1 MVMQLAKETG
11 VSRAVSK
18 RTLVAHGNDYT
29 AARNELAPELGRAEA
44 EAAAAAAA
52 ATAGG
57 VLKHG
62 EIVDLL
68 NAHFADYTNG
78 DG

>member
-1 MVMQLAKETG
+1 MQLAKETG

-52 ATAGG
+52 AATAGG

-78 DG
+78 GG

>member
-29 AARNELAPELGRAEA
+29 AARSELAPELGRAEA